1 MRRIVVLGGLGFFG
15 ATAVE
20 RLRAG
25 GALPL
30 TAARRPGA
38 DLRLDV
44 EDGASL
50 RAALRPDDVVVDTVG
65 PFQDRTTALAEA
77 ALEVGFD
84 LIDIADSRAYVA
96 RLVALRARFD
106 ARGIRVL
113 PACSS
118 VSAVSAA
125 MVRHSGLANPIRV
138 TGFLAPATQYAA
150 NPGSGGS
157 LLRSVG
163 QPVRVLRDGQMVT
176 RTGWR
181 DTRAF
186 VMPPPIGRMR
196 GHLYETADPITLPAV
211 WPSLRTVDF
220 YVDSRVA
227 GLNPLLGLA
236 SRSPLAHALMT
247 RFLRLG
253 LSFARRL
260 GSATGCLAYE
270 IETAGGAA
278 GGRVARYALIGSHH
292 GHYTPIAP
300 AVLAALAIA
309 QGRFEPRGLVPA
321 DRYVDPDELLA
332 YLAANGVETVA
343 M

>member
-20 RLRAG
+20 RLRAE
-25 GALPL
+25 GASPL

-44 EDGASL
+44 EDAASL
-50 RAALRPDDVVVDTVG
+50 RAALRPGDVVLDTVG

-84 LIDIADSRAYVA
+84 LIDIADSRAYVVK
-96 RLVALRARFD
+96 LYALRERFD
-106 ARGIRVL
+106 AQGTRL
-113 PACSS
+113 LTACSS

-125 MVRHSGLANPIRV
+125 IVRHSRLTDPVRV

-163 QPVRVLRDGQMVT
+163 RPVQVLRGGQMVT

-181 DTRAF
+181 DTATL

-196 GHLYETADPITLPAV
+196 GRLYESADGVTLPTV

-220 YVDSRVA
+220 YVDSRVW
-227 GLNPLLGLA
+227 GLNPLLDLA
-236 SRSPLAHALMT
+236 ARWPVMHALMT
-247 RFLRLG
+247 RFLRPG
-253 LSFARRL
+253 LALSRWL

-270 IETAGGAA
+270 IETADGQ
-278 GGRVARYALIGSHH
+278 VARYALIGSHH

-300 AVLAALAIA
+300 AVLAALALA
-309 QGRFEPRGLVPA
+309 QDRFEPRGLVPP
-321 DRYVDPDELLA
+321 DKYVDANTLLA
-332 YLAANGVETVA
+332 YLDRNGVTLVKLDG
-343 M
+343 